1 MFVTISHFFT
11 LAIVQYLLWKPVT
24 VMIHGWD
31 IVVYYQHTRLFEPNQ
46 MVEVNRD
53 NTKLLL
59 VPIAALF

>member
-1 MFVTISHFFT
+1 MFVTISYFFT
-11 LAIVQYLLWKPVT
+11 LEIVQYLLWKPVK
-24 VMIHGWD
+24 VMIYRWD
-31 IVVYYQHTRLFEPNQ
+31 IVMYYQHTRLFGPNQ